1 MKWTCYDDADVGSQR
16 FYNHIMQ
23 DKIKQFQGEEED
35 LTKGDRWKVFIKTL
49 N

>member
-23 DKIKQFQGEEED
+23 DKIK
-35 LTKGDRWKVFIKTL
+35 
-49 N
+49 